1 MVNITEK
8 IKEYGSPRLANV
20 HNPTIILT
28 RLISGL
34 RMRCAGRRVS
44 GDDSRNSSYH
54 PADMPR
60 REQGDRYAA
69 VITQQRTRDL
79 ISCRISLGFTEGVS
93 KSFPPRKL
101 ARLRAQLLEPTGGA
115 GSGGGAGFDVS
126 KSGDARVALVGF
138 PSVGK
143 STFLSKITKTKSEAA
158 AYSFT
163 TLTAI
168 PGVLEYGGAEIQI
181 LDLPG
186 IIEGASEGKGR
197 GRQVISA
204 AKTSDLV
211 LMVLDA
217 TKRAEQRALLEAE
230 LDAVGIRL
238 NKDPPNIY
246 LKPKKAG
253 GMKITFQTP
262 PKILDEKMI
271 SNVLRDYK
279 ILNCEV
285 LVRDEYATIDD
296 FIDVIMKDHRKYI
309 RCLYVYNKI
318 DSVSLE
324 FLDQLAREPYTA
336 VMSCELDLGVQ
347 EIVERIWKE
356 LRLMRLYT
364 KRKGEEPDFSEALIV
379 RRDSTIEDVCDQI
392 HRTLKETFKYALVWG
407 ASARHVPQRV
417 GLGHTVADED
427 VVSIV
432 AK

>member
-8 IKEYGSPRLANV
+8 IKEIEDEMRRTQKNKATEYHL
-20 HNPTIILT
+20 
-28 RLISGL
+28 GL
-34 RMRCAGRRVS
+34 LKG
-44 GDDSRNSSYH
+44 
-54 PADMPR
+54 
-60 REQGDRYAA
+60 
-69 VITQQRTRDL
+69 
-79 ISCRISLGFTEGVS
+79 
-93 KSFPPRKL
+93 KL
-101 ARLRAQLLEPTGGA
+101 ARLRAQLLEPVGGA

-204 AKTSDLV
+204 AKTSDLI

-238 NKDPPNIY
+238 NKEPPNIY
-246 LKPKKAG
+246 LKIKKAG
-253 GMKITFQTP
+253 GMKISFATP
-262 PKILDEKMI
+262 PKNLDEKMVY
-271 SNVLRDYK
+271 NVLRDYK

-285 LVRDEYATIDD
+285 LVRDENATIDD

-309 RCLYVYNKI
+309 RCLYVYNKV
-318 DSVSLE
+318 DSIGLE
-324 FLDQLAREPYTA
+324 FLDALAREPYTA

-347 EIVERIWKE
+347 DVVERIWKE

-364 KRKGEEPDFSEALIV
+364 KRYDISMTLSFTDMPDNYRIYRKGEDPKFDEALIV
-379 RRDSTIEDVCDQI
+379 RQDSTIEDVCDQI
-392 HRTLKETFKYALVWG
+392 HRTIKETFKYAMVWG

-417 GLGHTVADED
+417 GLAHMVADED